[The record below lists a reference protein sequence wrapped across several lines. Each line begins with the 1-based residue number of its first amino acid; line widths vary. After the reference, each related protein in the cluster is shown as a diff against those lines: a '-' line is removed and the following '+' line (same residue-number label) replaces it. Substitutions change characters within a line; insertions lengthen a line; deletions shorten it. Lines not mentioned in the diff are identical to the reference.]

1 MTVSLY
7 WGGGKEW
14 LVSAPSILGREV
26 AVVVGGL
33 LLVGGEVDE
42 GLLLRGVEVVAGL
55 LLG

>member
-1 MTVSLY
+1 MSLY

-42 GLLLRGVEVVAGL
+42 GLLLRGVEVVEGL

>member
-1 MTVSLY
+1 MSLY

-33 LLVGGEVDE
+33 LLGGGEGDE
-42 GLLLRGVEVVAGL
+42 GLLLREVKVVEGL